1 MKVECFQT
9 LAAVLRCGSFAGAA
23 AEMSLSPSAVSL
35 QMKQLETYFGQP
47 LFDRSALQ
55 VRPTPF
61 ALEVSATLDG
71 AMHAMESLRRRS
83 APVVEGKVTL
93 GIIEPMQV
101 TLLPPFTALVRE
113 RYPNLDVRL
122 ERGRS
127 TGLVDALRSGAIDA
141 AVVAQPESGASAR
154 VRWAP
159 LFREPCV
166 LVAPRDS
173 AGRTAKAL
181 LKAYEWIRFDTST
194 IAGSVAADFVCRT
207 APDARSRIELLSIPA
222 IVAMASRGLGVS
234 VLPQPDPYLLEAFP
248 VRVMTLG
255 DAPPSRQISFVSRVA
270 PADDRVIAALLDTL
284 RSAAAGKV

>member
-9 LAAVLRCGSFAGAA
+9 LAAVLRSGSFAGAA
-23 AEMSLSPSAVSL
+23 AEMNLSPSAVSL

-55 VRPTPF
+55 VRPTAF

-71 AMHAMESLRRRS
+71 AMHALESLRRKS

-101 TLLPPFTALVRE
+101 TLLPSFMALVRK

-127 TGLVDALRSGAIDA
+127 TALVDALRSGAIEA

-166 LVAPRDS
+166 LVAPRDAPTRS
-173 AGRTAKAL
+173 VKAL
-181 LKAYEWIRFDTST
+181 FKAYEWIRFDTST
-194 IAGSVAADFVCRT
+194 IAGSVAAEFVQRV

-248 VRVMTLG
+248 VRLVSLG
-255 DAPPSRQISFVSRVA
+255 ESPPSRQISFASRVA
-270 PADDRVIAALLDTL
+270 PDEDRVIAALLDTL
-284 RSAAAGKV
+284 RSAATGNV

>member
-9 LAAVLRCGSFAGAA
+9 LAAVLRSGSFAGAA

-35 QMKQLETYFGQP
+35 QMKQLESYFGQP

-55 VRPTPF
+55 VRPTAF

-71 AMHAMESLRRRS
+71 AIHAMESLRRRS

-127 TGLVDALRSGAIDA
+127 TGLVDALRSGTIDA
-141 AVVAQPESGASAR
+141 AVVAQPESGASTR

-166 LVAPRDS
+166 LVAPRES
-173 AGRTAKAL
+173 GARTVKAL
-181 LKAYEWIRFDTST
+181 FKAYEWIRFDTTT
-194 IAGSVAADFVCRT
+194 IAGSVAAEFVRRT
-207 APDARSRIELLSIPA
+207 APDVRSRIELLSIPA

-255 DAPPSRQISFVSRVA
+255 DAPPSRQISFVSRTA
-270 PADDRVIAALLDTL
+270 PAEDRVIAALLDTL

>member
-9 LAAVLRCGSFAGAA
+9 LAAVLRSGSFAGAA

-55 VRPTPF
+55 VRPTAF

-71 AMHAMESLRRRS
+71 AMHALESLRRKS

-101 TLLPPFTALVRE
+101 TLLPSFMALVRQ

-127 TGLVDALRSGAIDA
+127 TALVDALRSGAIEA
-141 AVVAQPESGASAR
+141 AVVAQPESGASSR

-166 LVAPRDS
+166 LVAPRDATS
-173 AGRTAKAL
+173 RSVKAL
-181 LKAYEWIRFDTST
+181 FKAYEWIRFDTST
-194 IAGSVAADFVCRT
+194 IAGSVAAEFVQRV

-248 VRVMTLG
+248 VRLVSLG
-255 DAPPSRQISFVSRVA
+255 ESPPSRQISFASRVA
-270 PADDRVIAALLDTL
+270 PDEDRVIAALLDTL
-284 RSAAAGKV
+284 RSAATGNV